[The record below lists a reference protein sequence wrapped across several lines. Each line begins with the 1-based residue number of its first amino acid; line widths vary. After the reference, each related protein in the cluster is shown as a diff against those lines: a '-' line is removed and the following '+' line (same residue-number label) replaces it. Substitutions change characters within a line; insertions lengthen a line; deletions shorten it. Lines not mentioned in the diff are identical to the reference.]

1 LSDAAGYSILCYTS
15 SAIGGSRML
24 QDFSYRL
31 MMLSRV
37 FLIKVCFHD
46 LCFASQE
53 VHIRAL
59 YALLQYKLFVMCC
72 SR

>member
-1 LSDAAGYSILCYTS
+1 
-15 SAIGGSRML
+15 ML